1 GHVTLGLAVAIA
13 AVAWTCRRFHGLA
26 AHDDMLL
33 RASVAA
39 VTLRAATWS
48 ELAHRLL
55 RRCAAAG
62 SPHSCYL
69 LGMVTSS
76 CYPHDESR

>member
-1 GHVTLGLAVAIA
+1 
-13 AVAWTCRRFHGLA
+13 
-26 AHDDMLL
+26 MLL

-69 LGMVTSS
+69 LGMVAASKKMFTSEVKRS
-76 CYPHDESR
+76 KLKGLRSSLQ